1 MRYRYKTAEIEICV
15 DIPFDICIQEESREF
30 TEKCENAVEKADIYL
45 TFRAVTELPQ
55 ITEQGRWVGCQYYE
69 KHGKK
74 TRTFYCSEPHAAAY
88 ACICWNANGTVG
100 ECQYLKGKE
109 NYLNYSKNI
118 WNVLELESLLLRQ
131 NGLLLHSSFIRYRG
145 QAVLFSAPCGTGKS
159 TQAELWERYK
169 GADIING
176 DRSGL
181 RCLSDSWTAYGLPY
195 AGSSRIY
202 RNESAPLRAIILL
215 KQAEENSLRKIRP
228 IEAFPDLYREI
239 TVHRWDRRF
248 VERST
253 ELLLQLLKK
262 VPVYLLECRPDQEA
276 VEIVRSEI
284 FGSNAEGK
292 EEL

>member
-1 MRYRYKTAEIEICV
+1 MRYRYKMAGIEICV
-15 DIPFDICIQEESREF
+15 DIPFEIHIQEESREF
-30 TEKCENAVEKADIYL
+30 IETWDDTAEEADIYL
-45 TFRAVTELPQ
+45 KFQAVTELPQ
-55 ITEQGRWVGCQYYE
+55 ITDQGKWVGCQYYE
-69 KHGKK
+69 KYGERA
-74 TRTFYCSEPHAAAY
+74 RTFYCAEPHAAAY
-88 ACICWNANGTVG
+88 ACICWNEDGTVG

-159 TQAELWERYK
+159 TQAELWEKYE

-181 RCLSDSWTAYGLPY
+181 RHFSDGWKAFGLPY

-202 RNESAPLRAIILL
+202 RNESAPLKSIILL
-215 KQAEENSLRKIRP
+215 RQAEENILRKIRS
-228 IEAFPDLYREI
+228 IEAFPELYREI